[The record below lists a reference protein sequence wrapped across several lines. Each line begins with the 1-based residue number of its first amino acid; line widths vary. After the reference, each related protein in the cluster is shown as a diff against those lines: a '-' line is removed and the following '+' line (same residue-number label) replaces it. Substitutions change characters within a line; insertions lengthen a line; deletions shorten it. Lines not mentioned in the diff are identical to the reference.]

1 MRLTIAAV
9 LLGMVTITAQ
19 ATPVTDAVHL
29 ARQVALIKNAGSSP
43 LTFEVKARKGSTRVG
58 GTNKS
63 GKGSRYVG
71 GRK

>member
-9 LLGMVTITAQ
+9 VLGMATITAH
-19 ATPVTDAVHL
+19 ASPMHEVSRLV
-29 ARQVALIKNAGSSP
+29 RQVSWINDAGKSP
-43 LTFEVKARKGSTRVG
+43 IAFEVKARKGSTRVG